1 MICPM
6 NCFTRTADKYEV
18 SDANESTEPSPEQL
32 ELWAKQHGMPIE
44 HLLHCGAIR
53 LLNACWIVKF
63 ARSKRALPP
72 RQHLPEAAF
81 VTVEQLQQAMPNIAD
96 YLRIVVLSYAWLT
109 PEHPDPLGQQLVNFC
124 AQVEQARR
132 MLRSPAD
139 ACLYCVFCGCAVP
152 LGHGCCCFCLPRSG
166 QECGRCA
173 HQLPSGE
180 MAVFYD
186 YGSLYQKCPRT
197 GEPRTAM
204 ENAAFKAALSRMQV
218 WYAHQL
224 TTCFFMTEPPAGSTA
239 LRYTERGWPTFE
251 YQVSMLAKTWTS
263 SGWPQ
268 LFDVG
273 RGVDK
278 LFVRPPPL
286 STEALLELLQTKCFT
301 NGAVSGLRCGSVDR
315 APSQTALLE

>member
-1 MICPM
+1 MLRRPM
-6 NCFTRTADKYEV
+6 SVLAVSHCWETA
-18 SDANESTEPSPEQL
+18 A
-32 ELWAKQHGMPIE
+32 
-44 HLLHCGAIR
+44 
-53 LLNACWIVKF
+53 
-63 ARSKRALPP
+63 
-72 RQHLPEAAF
+72 
-81 VTVEQLQQAMPNIAD
+81 
-96 YLRIVVLSYAWLT
+96 
-109 PEHPDPLGQQLVNFC
+109 HPDPEGATLV
-124 AQVEQARR
+124 
-132 MLRSPAD
+132 MLCD
-139 ACLYCVFCGCAVP
+139 AMERAMSKKVTNGEYTW
-152 LGHGCCCFCLPRSG
+152 
-166 QECGRCA
+166 EKI
-173 HQLPSGE
+173 PSE

-301 NGAVSGLRCGSVDR
+301 NGAVSGLRCGSVDH